1 MLSQCVLRYIQNWS
15 RIWADRSKFQFQI
28 HKGLFKSTLAKT
40 TWYILKLSRG
50 TYGDICV
57 NGRKSNTKKHVHINS
72 KEMQTF
78 EHPNEMKIHRNY
90 SLPLCSRK
98 SEIYKT
104 KISQKIKYKTQIPT
118 VVSRGHKHHRIYVSA
133 HFFIFF

>member
-1 MLSQCVLRYIQNWS
+1 
-15 RIWADRSKFQFQI
+15 
-28 HKGLFKSTLAKT
+28 
-40 TWYILKLSRG
+40 
-50 TYGDICV
+50 
-57 NGRKSNTKKHVHINS
+57 
-72 KEMQTF
+72 MQTF

-118 VVSRGHKHHRIYVSA
+118 DILEMEGWRVNLKLAWSILAYVRKLQRVITLRIENRKLEEILLMEVM
-133 HFFIFF
+133 